1 MMSRVLPI
9 VFVLAALGIFFG
21 YIHPTVTG
29 QIAST
34 QKDITEYDRALN
46 AAKRFDEKQ
55 AQLASELKA
64 LPPDGIK
71 RLEQFLPNNV
81 NNVQLILDLD
91 ALASKSGLKI
101 TTFSDAQ
108 SVTKTPSSSVDAPP
122 PMTGA
127 MVPGMNTGMGGPI
140 GASNTSSSYDS
151 IDITIGAT
159 GSYTQLRMFLDNIEA
174 SLQPL
179 DLVEL
184 RISDSSTGVYTFTMT
199 FRLYWLR

>member
-9 VFVLAALGIFFG
+9 VFVLAAIGIFFG

-29 QIAST
+29 QIATT
-34 QKDITEYDRALN
+34 QGEISEYDRALD

-55 AQLASELKA
+55 SQLASELKA
-64 LPPDGIK
+64 LPPDGVK

-101 TTFSDAQ
+101 TAFSDAE
-108 SVTKTPSSSVDAPP
+108 SATKTPSSSVSPE
-122 PMTGA
+122 
-127 MVPGMNTGMGGPI
+127 
-140 GASNTSSSYDS
+140 SSFGTPENSQPYDS
-151 IDITIGAT
+151 LDLTITAT
-159 GSYTQLRMFLDNIEA
+159 GSYAQLRVFLDGIEA

-179 DLVEL
+179 DLVGL
-184 RISDSSTGVYTFTMT
+184 RISDSPTGIYTFVMT